1 MKKLINFALFLLMII
16 TANAQENAQKVE
28 VEETI
33 QEFFQAFHDQDST
46 KLRAMVDPL
55 VYMQSIAVDSV
66 GNSKLETEE
75 YSKFLKSIVSIPST
89 TKFEERLISFDI
101 RVNGALASVITP
113 YYFYVNDKLSHCG
126 VNSFQLY
133 KKEGEWKIIHIV
145 DTRKKEGCK

>member
-1 MKKLINFALFLLMII
+1 MKILTTVALFLIMI
-16 TANAQENAQKVE
+16 TTMAAQENSKEKE
-28 VEETI
+28 VKQTI
-33 QEFFQAFHDQDST
+33 QDFFQAFHDQDST
-46 KLRAMVDPL
+46 KLRAMVDPSI
-55 VYMQSIAVDSV
+55 YMQSIAVDSV

-101 RVNGALASVITP
+101 RVNGVLASVVTP
-113 YYFYVNDKLSHCG
+113 YSFFVNDKLSHCG